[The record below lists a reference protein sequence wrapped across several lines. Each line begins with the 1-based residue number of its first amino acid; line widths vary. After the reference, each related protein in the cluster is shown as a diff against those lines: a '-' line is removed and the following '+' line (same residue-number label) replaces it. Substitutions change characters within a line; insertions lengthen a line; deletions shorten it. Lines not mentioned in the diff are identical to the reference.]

1 MKVIIDFI
9 IFTIVCSPFA
19 YVATEIFYAFLG
31 TLAVKESKGEISKKE
46 IRRNKI
52 LFAIALSI
60 VVVASFI
67 S

>member
-1 MKVIIDFI
+1 MKIIIDFI
-9 IFTIVCSPFA
+9 VFTLICSPFA
-19 YVATEIFYAFLG
+19 YLATEIFYAFLG
-31 TLAVKESKGEISKKE
+31 AWAVKESKGEISKKE

-60 VVVASFI
+60 VVVAGFI